1 MHWFDYAPS
10 PIWDTAQGTVAKRD
24 TPCRGVTKRDTLLG
38 VSLLMTPLNLKMLR
52 MLRAKINRIYL
63 FFALVLLPLDKVF
76 ALGKAKIN
84 KIYFVFFSR
93 FITFA
98 VDYAEWEE

>member
-1 MHWFDYAPS
+1 
-10 PIWDTAQGTVAKRD
+10 
-24 TPCRGVTKRDTLLG
+24 
-38 VSLLMTPLNLKMLR
+38 
-52 MLRAKINRIYL
+52 L